1 MRTLSLVLSLFIIT
15 SPVFGQENQ
24 TIDVRSKA
32 TVKVPADRIVFN
44 IKINS
49 EADKPQK
56 AFELQKKQEQM
67 LIDLLK
73 KHQIDEKNIQFHP
86 ISITKINRHKEDAEP
101 KIQTSQDVSLTL
113 SDFDK
118 YEQIQLSLVDKGFD
132 EFNGHFISS
141 KLEKAR
147 DEALVKAMEQARSKA
162 ELIAKQGNLTLDGIK
177 NINVTSN
184 NNPRPVLQNNYA
196 SASLKTDSMISEYE
210 QTVSIS
216 SSVNL
221 QYYFT
226 NN

>member
-49 EADKPQK
+49 EAYKPQK
-56 AFELQKKQEQM
+56 AFELQKKQKQM

-73 KHQIDEKNIQFHP
+73 KHQIDKKNIQFHP